1 MDKIKFTL
9 GKIFVFPDYFFATNC
24 TTYVYSGICNTA
36 IAYVLLVVVFGQISD
51 VTLSVTK

>member
-9 GKIFVFPDYFFATNC
+9 GKFSFPDFFATNC
-24 TTYVYSGICNTA
+24 TTYVYSSICNTA
-36 IAYVLLVVVFGQISD
+36 TACVLLVVAFDQISD

>member
-9 GKIFVFPDYFFATNC
+9 GKFSFPDFFATNC

-51 VTLSVTK
+51 VTISVTK